1 MAGNLDMD
9 TLKRLIDA
17 KEIDTVLVC
26 MTDMQGRLM
35 GKRVT
40 GHYFLDSLDH
50 GIHACDYLLTVD
62 MEMEPVPG
70 FKAAS
75 WERGYGDF
83 GIRPDLSTLRRIPW
97 LDGTALVLGDVV
109 DRDGGDVPHAPRS
122 ILKRQ
127 LARLARK
134 GYIAKMASE
143 LEFYIFADSFAAARE
158 KGYRSAKPAGWYIE
172 DYHILQ
178 TSKEEELVRA
188 IRNGMDGAGIPVES
202 SKGEWGPGQA
212 EINLV
217 YAEALEM
224 ADRHAVYKNGVKEIA
239 HRQGKSVTF
248 MAKWDYA
255 LAGSSC
261 HLHSSLWNKATGEAL
276 FQDASA
282 PHGMSA
288 LFRQYLAGQLAL
300 AREMVYFLA
309 PYINSYKRYQAGS
322 FAPTKA
328 VWSFDNRTAGFRV
341 LGEGEAMRVECR
353 IPGAD
358 VNPYLAFA
366 ALLAAG
372 LHGIES
378 KLALEPPFEGNAYA
392 AREIREVPKTLRE
405 AVAALDQ
412 SKALRKAFGNEVIDH
427 YVHAGSWE
435 QAEYDRRVTDW
446 ELVRYFERA

>member
-1 MAGNLDMD
+1 MPGNLDID

-26 MTDMQGRLM
+26 MADMQGRLM
-35 GKRVT
+35 GKRLT
-40 GHYFLDSLDH
+40 GHYFLDSLGH
-50 GIHACDYLLTVD
+50 GIHACNYLLTVD

-70 FKAAS
+70 FRAAS

-83 GIRPDLSTLRRIPW
+83 TIKPDLATLRRIPW
-97 LDGTALVLGDVV
+97 LEGTALVLGDVV
-109 DRDGGDVPHAPRS
+109 GHDGREVPHAPRS
-122 ILKRQ
+122 VLKRQ

-134 GYIAKMASE
+134 GYLAKMASE
-143 LEFYIFADSFAAARE
+143 LEFYIFADSFAVARE

-188 IRNGMDGAGIPVES
+188 IRNGMDAAGIPVES

-224 ADRHAVYKNGVKEIA
+224 ADRHVIYKNGVKEIA

-248 MAKWDYA
+248 MAKWDHA

-261 HLHSSLWNKATGEAL
+261 HLHSSLWDKATGKPL
-276 FQDASA
+276 FHDAKA
-282 PHGMSA
+282 PQGMSA
-288 LFRQYLAGQLAL
+288 LFRHYLAGQLAL
-300 AREMVYFLA
+300 ARDAIYFLA

-328 VWSFDNRTAGFRV
+328 VWSFDNRTAGYRV
-341 LGEGEAMRVECR
+341 LGEGDAMRVECR

-366 ALLAAG
+366 ATLAAG
-372 LHGIES
+372 LYGIEG
-378 KLALEPPFEGNAYA
+378 KLALEPPFAGNAYA

-405 AVAALDQ
+405 AIVALDQ
-412 SKALRKAFGNEVIDH
+412 SKGLRKALGNEVIDH
-427 YVHAGSWE
+427 YVHAGRWE

>member
-1 MAGNLDMD
+1 MPGNLDID

-26 MTDMQGRLM
+26 MADMQGRLM
-35 GKRVT
+35 GKRLT

-50 GIHACDYLLTVD
+50 GTHACNYLLAVD

-83 GIRPDLSTLRRIPW
+83 AIKADLATLRRIPW
-97 LDGTALVLGDVV
+97 LEGTALVLGDVV
-109 DRDGGDVPHAPRS
+109 DHDGGEVPHAPRS
-122 ILKRQ
+122 VLKRQ

-134 GYIAKMASE
+134 GYLAKMASE

-158 KGYRSAKPAGWYIE
+158 KGYRSVKPAGWYIE

-188 IRNGMDGAGIPVES
+188 IRNGMDAAGIPVES

-224 ADRHAVYKNGVKEIA
+224 ADRHVIYKNGVKEIA

-248 MAKWDYA
+248 MAKWDHA

-261 HLHSSLWNKATGEAL
+261 HLHSSLWDKATGKPL
-276 FQDASA
+276 FHDAKA

-288 LFRQYLAGQLAL
+288 LFRHYLAGQLAL
-300 AREMVYFLA
+300 ASDAIYFLA

-328 VWSFDNRTAGFRV
+328 VWSFDNRTAGYRV
-341 LGEGEAMRVECR
+341 LGEGDAMRVECR

-366 ALLAAG
+366 ATLAAG
-372 LHGIES
+372 LHGIEG
-378 KLALEPPFEGNAYA
+378 KLALEPPFAGNAYA

-405 AVAALDQ
+405 AIAALDQ
-412 SKALRKAFGNEVIDH
+412 SKALRKALGDEVIDH
-427 YVHAGSWE
+427 YVHAGRWE

>member
-1 MAGNLDMD
+1 MTGNLDIH
-9 TLKRLIDA
+9 TLKRLVDA

-26 MTDMQGRLM
+26 MADMQGRLM

-50 GIHACDYLLTVD
+50 GIHACNYLLTVD

-75 WERGYGDF
+75 WEKGYGDF
-83 GIRPDLSTLRRIPW
+83 AIKPALSTLRRIPW
-97 LDGTALVLGDVV
+97 LEGTALILGDVV
-109 DRDGGDVPHAPRS
+109 DHAGREVPHAPRS

-134 GYIAKMASE
+134 GYLVKMASE

-158 KGYRSAKPAGWYIE
+158 KSYKDAKPAGWYIE

-178 TSKEEELVRA
+178 TTKEEELVRA
-188 IRNGMDGAGIPVES
+188 IRNGMDAAGIPVES

-224 ADRHAVYKNGVKEIA
+224 ADRHVIYKNGVKEIA

-248 MAKWDYA
+248 MAKWDDA
-255 LAGSSC
+255 RAGSSC
-261 HLHSSLWNKATGEAL
+261 HLHSSLWDKATGMPL
-276 FQDASA
+276 FHDAKA

-288 LFRQYLAGQLAL
+288 LFRHYLAGQLAL
-300 AREMVYFLA
+300 AREATYFLA

-366 ALLAAG
+366 ATVAAG
-372 LHGIES
+372 LHGIEGE
-378 KLALEPPFEGNAYA
+378 LALEPPFAGNAYA
-392 AREIREVPKTLRE
+392 APEIREVPKTLRE
-405 AVAALDQ
+405 AIAALEQ
-412 SKALRKAFGNEVIDH
+412 SKALRNAFGNEVIDH
-427 YVHAGSWE
+427 YVHAGRWE

-446 ELVRYFERA
+446 ELIRYFERA